1 MRCVATLA
9 CWAQCPRAS
18 CKLLMTQTPLT
29 FADHNRDVMGLTHVY
44 PVVSRRAAGVSVG
57 INLNT
62 NNACNWACVYCQ
74 VPNLTRGPAPKT
86 DLTLLRSE
94 LNTMLAAIQTGTFMQ
109 SYVPEDLRRLNDI
122 AFSGNGEPTSA
133 EDFEAAVQVAIE
145 AMTAHNL
152 IGIIKLV
159 VITNGS
165 FAHEPAVQRAF
176 QAMAAANGEIWFK
189 CDRGRTQDIVRINKI
204 NVTPEQVL
212 RRLGA
217 AAAACPT
224 WVQTCMVSWDGVPP
238 SEEEVVA
245 WLSLLQRALRLN
257 IPLRGV
263 LLYSLVRPSFQPDAT
278 RIAALPLAWLEALG
292 ERVKALG
299 LEVKVTP

>member
-1 MRCVATLA
+1 MCVVTLA
-9 CWAQCPRAS
+9 CWANYLPVS
-18 CKLLMTQTPLT
+18 CSLFMSQTPLT

-74 VPNLTRGPAPKT
+74 VPNLMRGPAPKT
-86 DLTLLRSE
+86 DLVLLRSE
-94 LNTMLAAIQTGTFMQ
+94 LNTMLTAIQTGTFMQ

-133 EDFEAAVQVAIE
+133 DDFEAAVQVVIE
-145 AMTAHNL
+145 VMTAHEL
-152 IGIIKLV
+152 IGTIKLV

-176 QAMAAANGEIWFK
+176 RAMAAVNGEIWFK
-189 CDRGRTQDIVRINKI
+189 CDRGRTQDILRINKI
-204 NVTPEQVL
+204 NVTLEQVL
-212 RRLGA
+212 KRLNA
-217 AAAACPT
+217 AATACPT
-224 WVQTCMVSWDGVPP
+224 WVQTCMVSWDGAAP
-238 SEEEVVA
+238 SEEEVAA
-245 WLSLLQRALRLN
+245 WLALLQRALNLN
-257 IPLRGV
+257 IPLQGV
-263 LLYSLVRPSFQPDAT
+263 LLYSLARPSFQPDAA

-292 ERVKALG
+292 ARVKALG
-299 LEVKVTP
+299 LQVKVTP